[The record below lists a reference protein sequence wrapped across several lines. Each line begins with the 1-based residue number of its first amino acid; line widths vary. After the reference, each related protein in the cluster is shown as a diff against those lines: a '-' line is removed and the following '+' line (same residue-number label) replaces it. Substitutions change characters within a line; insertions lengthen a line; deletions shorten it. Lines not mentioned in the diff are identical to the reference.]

1 MRLMVYSH
9 DSFGLGNIRRML
21 AICQRLLATI
31 PELSI
36 LIVSGSPM
44 IHSFR
49 LPPRL
54 DYIKLPCL
62 GRDRV
67 GKLAAKYLTT
77 DVAETVRLRSNLIKT
92 AVVDFQPD
100 LLLVD
105 KKPYGLLGE
114 LKATIDYLK
123 TVLPKTRLVLL
134 LRDILDSPEVTI
146 KDWQEQGYYQ
156 AVQHYYDRILIVG
169 MPEIFDPIVEY
180 QFPQIVAEKVH
191 FCGYIRKDSGA
202 KSLQQVRQELGVE
215 TEEKLILVTPG
226 GGEDGYSLVKT
237 YLDSLELLQNH
248 YKVKSLIVSG
258 PEMPE
263 SERKILSEM
272 TRNYPGAIAKEFT
285 EDLMS
290 YMTASDL
297 VVSMGGYNT
306 VTEILSLSKKAVVAP
321 RIQPVSEQL
330 IRANKMAE
338 LGLFVTIHPHNLTA
352 ENLFKAI
359 SQQLNSNNL
368 VFSSL
373 FKINLNGLNCI
384 AEEIHQLLLTQNKS
398 KSNYNY
404 QQNFLKLSLAL

>member
-1 MRLMVYSH
+1 
-9 DSFGLGNIRRML
+9 ML
-21 AICQRLLATI
+21 AICQHLLATI

-49 LPPRL
+49 LPQRL
-54 DYIKLPCL
+54 NYIKLPCL

-67 GKLAAKYLTT
+67 GKLTAKYLTT
-77 DVAETVRLRSNLIKT
+77 NVAETVRLRSNLIKT
-92 AVVDFQPD
+92 AVVNFQPN

-114 LKATIDYLK
+114 LKETLEYCK
-123 TVLPKTRLVLL
+123 TVLPETKLALL

-156 AVQHYYDRILIVG
+156 AVQHYYDRVLVVG
-169 MPEIFDPIVEY
+169 MPEIFDPIKEY
-180 QFPQIVAEKVH
+180 QFPQIVAEKVR
-191 FCGYIRKDSGA
+191 FCGYIRKHSGS
-202 KSLQQVRQELGVE
+202 KSLQQVRQELQIKA
-215 TEEKLILVTPG
+215 EEKLVLVTPG

-237 YLDSLELLQNH
+237 YLDSLEILQNS
-248 YKVKSLIVSG
+248 YKVKSLIISG

-263 SERKILSEM
+263 SERKVLSEM
-272 TRNYPGAIAKEFT
+272 VKNYSGAIAKEFT

-290 YMTASDL
+290 YMAASDL

-306 VTEILSLSKKAVVAP
+306 ITEILSLSKKAVVVP

-338 LGLFVTIHPHNLTA
+338 LGLFVTIHPHKLTS
-352 ENLFKAI
+352 EILLKTICN
-359 SQQLNSNNL
+359 QLNRNNL
-368 VFSSL
+368 LPSSL
-373 FKINLNGLNCI
+373 LSINLNALTNI
-384 AEEIHQLLLTQNKS
+384 TEEICQLLFTKNKL
-398 KSNYNY
+398 NRIDNC
-404 QQNFLKLSLAL
+404 QQNFFGLSLAVY